1 MKTNILSTGK
11 IVLSRRMI
19 IDIVK
24 MIMVALATMESIIF
38 TVNGSLSIKFD
49 VRDKGSNHIS
59 KILTSEKMILE
70 KLVTR
75 LLKQKLRLEI
85 WINDLKFVDDIV
97 GKSHI
102 INKSTNSVTV
112 QMSLILLPISKRK
125 IMILSED

>member
-24 MIMVALATMESIIF
+24 MIMVALATMESTIF
-38 TVNGSLSIKFD
+38 TVNGNLSIKFD

-70 KLVTR
+70 KIVTR

-85 WINDLKFVDDIV
+85 
-97 GKSHI
+97 
-102 INKSTNSVTV
+102 
-112 QMSLILLPISKRK
+112 
-125 IMILSED
+125 

>member
-24 MIMVALATMESIIF
+24 MIMVALATMESTIF

-75 LLKQKLRLEI
+75 LLKQRLRLEI
-85 WINDLKFVDDIV
+85 
-97 GKSHI
+97 
-102 INKSTNSVTV
+102 
-112 QMSLILLPISKRK
+112 
-125 IMILSED
+125 

>member
-1 MKTNILSTGK
+1 MKMNILSTGK

-24 MIMVALATMESIIF
+24 MIMVALATMESTIF
-38 TVNGSLSIKFD
+38 TVNGNLSIKFD

-85 WINDLKFVDDIV
+85 
-97 GKSHI
+97 
-102 INKSTNSVTV
+102 
-112 QMSLILLPISKRK
+112 
-125 IMILSED
+125 